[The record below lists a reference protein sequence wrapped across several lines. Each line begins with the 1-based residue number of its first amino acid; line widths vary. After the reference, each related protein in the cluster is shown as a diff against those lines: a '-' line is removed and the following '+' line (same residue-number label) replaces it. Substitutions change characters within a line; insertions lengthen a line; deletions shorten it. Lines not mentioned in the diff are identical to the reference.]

1 VRLPQLGS
9 KPRQPLSGG
18 VMAELQFRIR
28 KSIKARR
35 LISRARIERNTPL
48 AI

>member
-1 VRLPQLGS
+1 VCLPHLDG

-35 LISRARIERNTPL
+35 LISRARMERNNPL